1 MKILKVSGWVLL
13 ALVLAALVVLAVRTD
28 PIGPLAGTRLS
39 GEEAPYPDDWGF
51 SDEDFT
57 IAVET
62 RPDDPHSVTTICFV
76 HEGVLHVP
84 AQGGSTKDWPSHVL
98 ADPRVRLKIGDRVY
112 AARATRVEPDDP
124 APYFA
129 SAASKYEAMADRAPD
144 DLPEDLWLFRIDPR
158 EE

>member
-1 MKILKVSGWVLL
+1 MKIVKLLGWGLL
-13 ALVLAALVVLAVRTD
+13 SLVLVGLVVLAVRTD

-51 SDEDFT
+51 SDEAST

-76 HEGVLHVP
+76 HDGALHVP
-84 AQGGSTKDWPSHVL
+84 AMGGSAKEWPAYVL

-124 APYFA
+124 APYIA
-129 SAASKYEAMADRAPD
+129 SAAAKYEAMADRAGDEP
-144 DLPEDLWLFRIDPR
+144 PEDIWLFRIDPPSG
-158 EE
+158 